1 METKRDNEDD
11 VMVVVLVS
19 RFAIL
24 DTSFKFM
31 VLLFGNLENFN

>member
-31 VLLFGNLENFN
+31 VLLSGNLENFN